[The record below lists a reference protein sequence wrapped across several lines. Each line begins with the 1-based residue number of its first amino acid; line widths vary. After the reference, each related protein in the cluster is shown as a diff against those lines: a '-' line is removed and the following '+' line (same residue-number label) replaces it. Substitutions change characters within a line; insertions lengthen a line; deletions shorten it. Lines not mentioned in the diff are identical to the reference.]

1 MAEVQKYSTTEKLK
15 EADQNLMGSP
25 SLLGMTM
32 LTYISYINSNR
43 SQMFTSH
50 TKQLLTLDDPDIPYV
65 FTNNENIV
73 GKYSSGYKKAKDN
86 LVVHKKVFKYKDLI
100 DEPFTYT
107 MFVRNEDTNEF
118 DVVERSFCE
127 DLTENFGYKYVNDVI
142 DSLKEGDVIK
152 KGDVLYKS
160 TSYDEDMNYGYGKNL
175 VVAYT
180 LDPPTS
186 EDAAEIRR
194 GAAESLT
201 SIETE
206 TIVIP
211 LNSNDFMLNI
221 YGNKNEYNH
230 LPDLGSV
237 ISDKMVV
244 TRRQFNNQL
253 LFDFKDSTLREI
265 LESDSIYYIDKN
277 VKVIDIDIYNNNEER
292 IDSPFYDQ
300 INEYLDAQNEYYQ
313 EIYNTC
319 AEIMESGFKYSGDIE
334 YLYKRA
340 GEMLDTKKKW
350 KSAKDNVF
358 GNMEIHITICREN
371 VPVAKGS
378 KITGRFGNKSVI
390 SVIREDDEMPY
401 TKDGRRVDLL
411 INLLAIINRTTAMVL
426 FEMFMNGSSYQ
437 VRQKMK
443 SLETLEEKEK
453 LLFDYL
459 GTWNPKQSK
468 EFYSKYKKLGKKAK
482 EAYIND
488 AIEDGIYIHQ
498 PAMWEDEPLFY
509 RCIKVLD
516 KFPFIGENKL
526 YIKKWGREYPV
537 LTNYFLGES
546 HFVKLKQSDRRGFS
560 ARSTGA
566 LDTKSLPTRSFKNK
580 SHTERLSST
589 CVRFGEFETNNFS
602 TAVPSEELALF
613 HALYRTS
620 IKGRRDIISLMF
632 TDETDI
638 SHKIDKSYTS
648 RVAEIF
654 NVILKSLGIKLDFV
668 EESDDILVLNDDVI
682 REYTIGEDTF
692 LCTEYQYE
700 VLKKI
705 GEIREEIL
713 DEKAVITEEGL
724 MDEIE
729 KRLRKL
735 SYIDDTMLQEI
746 GQGLMDVV
754 RRDNK
759 NVYDKLI
766 EKFAA
771 IEIPEDKLFEGTD
784 DDVAIIIGE

>member
-1 MAEVQKYSTTEKLK
+1 MAEVQKYSITEKLK

-50 TKQLLTLDDPDIPYV
+50 TKQLLTLDNPDIPYV
-65 FTNNENIV
+65 YTNNENIV
-73 GKYSSGYKKAKDN
+73 GKYSSGYKEAKDN
-86 LVVHKKVFKYKDLI
+86 LVVHKKVFKYKNML
-100 DEPFTYT
+100 ENPYTYT
-107 MFVRNEDTNEF
+107 MFVRNADTNEF
-118 DVVERSFCE
+118 DVIERSFCE
-127 DLTENFGYKYVNDVI
+127 DLTENFGYKYINDMI
-142 DSLKEGDVIK
+142 DSLKEGDEIK

-160 TSYDEDMNYGYGKNL
+160 TSYDDDMNYGYGKNL
-175 VVAYT
+175 IVAYT

-194 GAAESLT
+194 GAANSLT

-221 YGNKNEYNH
+221 YGDKNEYKP
-230 LPDLGSV
+230 LPDIGSI
-237 ISDKMVV
+237 ISDKIVV

-253 LFDFKDSTLREI
+253 LFDFKDSTLRDI

-277 VKVIDIDIYNNNEER
+277 VRVIDIDIYNNNEER
-292 IDSPFYDQ
+292 INTPFYDQ
-300 INEYLDAQNEYYQ
+300 INDYLDEQTAYYQ

-319 AEIMESGFKYSGDIE
+319 SEIMESGYKYSGDIE
-334 YLYKRA
+334 YLYKRSA
-340 GEMLDTKKKW
+340 EMLDTKKKW

-390 SVIREDDEMPY
+390 SKIVEDDEMPY

-411 INLLAIINRTTAMVL
+411 INLLAIINRTTAFVL

-437 VRQKMK
+437 IRQKMK
-443 SLETLEEKEK
+443 TLKTIEEKEQ

-459 GTWNPKQSK
+459 GTWNPKQAKS
-468 EFYSKYKKLGKKAK
+468 FHANYKKLNKKAK
-482 EAYIND
+482 EEYIND

-516 KFPFIGENKL
+516 KYPFIGENKL
-526 YIKKWGREYPV
+526 YIKKWGREYPI

-546 HFVKLKQSDRRGFS
+546 YFVKLKQSDRRGFS

-589 CVRFGEFETNNFS
+589 CVRFGEFETYNFLS
-602 TAVPSEELALF
+602 AMESDELVLV

-620 IKGRRDIISLMF
+620 IKGRRDIINLMF
-632 TDETDI
+632 TDDTDI
-638 SHKIDKSYTS
+638 THKIDKSYTS

-654 NVILKSLGIKLDFV
+654 NVILKSLGIKLEFID
-668 EESDDILVLNDDVI
+668 ESDDILVLDDDVI
-682 REYTIGEDTF
+682 REYTIDDDTF
-692 LCTEYQYE
+692 LCTEYQYI
-700 VLKKI
+700 VLNKI
-705 GEIREEIL
+705 SEIRDEIL
-713 DEKAVITEEGL
+713 DEGLIATEEIL
-724 MDEIE
+724 MNEIE
-729 KRLRKL
+729 ARLKKL
-735 SYIDDTMLQEI
+735 SYIDDYLLKEI
-746 GQGLMDVV
+746 GQGLLDVV

-766 EKFAA
+766 EKFAS
-771 IEIPEDKLFEGTD
+771 IEIPGEGIFDGTD
-784 DDVAIIIGE
+784 DDVAIIVE